1 MALKFDLYDR
11 ITNAIEHL
19 TIYQHAMCLISLP
32 HEKKVVMCMFPTSLK
47 GAALTWF
54 DSLEFESINSFE
66 ELVNQF
72 RAQFAS
78 SIKIRK
84 VANHLFT
91 IVQGK
96 FESLSLT
103 N

>member
-1 MALKFDLYDR
+1 
-11 ITNAIEHL
+11 
-19 TIYQHAMCLISLP
+19 
-32 HEKKVVMCMFPTSLK
+32 MFPTSLK

-96 FESLSLT
+96 FESLKAYTQLFNKLKVGILDCNDST
-103 N
+103 SMEAF